1 MSPCAVRGAC
11 QDGRVDDV
19 LDAPLRLVLGDE
31 ELLVSRAVAE
41 VTAAVRAADPESDVR
56 ELAAAELV
64 AADLFDLLSPS
75 LFGTRRVVVVRG
87 AHEAKPDVVEAL
99 RSYAAD
105 PSGDVVLV
113 VVHPGVARG
122 KALVDALRAAGA
134 VVVECAKVT
143 RPEERLAFV
152 RSEVARQ
159 GGVIPPDAAAAL
171 LDAVGNDLRELATA
185 CEQLVA
191 DTGGRIDA
199 AAVGRYHRGRAEV
212 TGFAVADRA
221 VVGDIPGA
229 LEALRWALAVGVAH
243 VLVADALADGVRS
256 IARVSSA
263 GRANPYSLAGTLG
276 MPPWKVKRAQSQSRG
291 WTEAGLT
298 RALHVVADL
307 NAGVKGVAADPS
319 YALEAAIRDLADA
332 RQTHG

>member
-1 MSPCAVRGAC
+1 VADSF
-11 QDGRVDDV
+11 
-19 LDAPLRLVLGDE
+19 DAPLRLVLGEE

-41 VTAAVRAADPESDVR
+41 VAAAARAADPESDVR

-64 AADLFDLLSPS
+64 AGDLYDLLGPS
-75 LFGTRRVVVVRG
+75 LFGGRRVVVVHG
-87 AHEAKPDVVEAL
+87 AHEAKADVIDVL
-99 RSYAAD
+99 RSYVAD
-105 PSGDVVLV
+105 PSDEVVLV
-113 VVHPGVARG
+113 VVHPGGARG
-122 KALVDALRAAGA
+122 KALADAMRDAGA

-143 RPEERLAFV
+143 RAEERLAFV
-152 RSEVARQ
+152 RTEVTRL
-159 GGVIPPDAAAAL
+159 GGSVTAEAAAVL

-185 CEQLVA
+185 CSQLVA
-191 DTGGRIDA
+191 DTGGRVDA
-199 AAVGRYHRGRAEV
+199 PAVARYHRGRAEV

-221 VVGDIPGA
+221 VVGDVPGA

-263 GRANPYSLAGTLG
+263 GRSNPYALAGALG

-291 WTEAGLT
+291 WTEPGLT
-298 RALHVVADL
+298 RALRVVADL

-319 YALEAAIRDLADA
+319 YALEAAIRELAAA
-332 RQTHG
+332 RGTRD